1 MNKLRKS
8 LGIIFPAMRI
18 SFALVLLT
26 SCVLL
31 AAEMLGFT
39 PDEDRLQLEARK
51 QISESLA
58 IQFAV
63 LDPKR
68 DLKRLQRLVSL
79 VAKRNPNIL
88 STGIRPISGQ
98 LVYNSP
104 NHEQLWQ
111 GFDGEEVDFVPRAG
125 AVAAK
130 RKTLGQCRIAL
141 QSPQKR
147 FDSGV
152 LPKRGYSS

>member
-39 PDEDRLQLEARK
+39 PDEDRLQLETRK

-68 DLKRLQRLVSL
+68 DIKRLQRLVSL
-79 VAKRNPNIL
+79 VAKRNPGIL
-88 STGIRPISGQ
+88 STGIRPTSGQ

-111 GFDGEEVDFVPRAG
+111 GFTGE
-125 AVAAK
+125 K
-130 RKTLGQCRIAL
+130 STSSTLR
-141 QSPQKR
+141 
-147 FDSGV
+147 
-152 LPKRGYSS
+152 